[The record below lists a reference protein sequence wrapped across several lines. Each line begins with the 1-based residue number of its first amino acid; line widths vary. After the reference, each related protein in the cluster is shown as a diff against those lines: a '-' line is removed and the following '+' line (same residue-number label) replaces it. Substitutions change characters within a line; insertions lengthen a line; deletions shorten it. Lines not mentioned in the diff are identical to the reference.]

1 MSYFTT
7 EALKKFQEMCA
18 AGLEFAEGEEYDFA
32 QCLMSN
38 GDIYGVEPGEAC
50 ERGRPISDSQAK
62 VLRNKKKQDKD
73 PAAHMAILKKA
84 FLKKNG
90 REMTKEELAKAAWLV
105 NKKK

>member
-1 MSYFTT
+1 MSYFTE

-18 AGLEFAEGEEYDFA
+18 AGLEFAEGEEYNFA

-62 VLRNKKKQDKD
+62 VLDRKSTRLNSSHSSVSRM
-73 PAAHMAILKKA
+73 PSSA
-84 FLKKNG
+84 
-90 REMTKEELAKAAWLV
+90 
-105 NKKK
+105 